1 MTHIPAA
8 AVLTV
13 PPVLDTAAID
23 ALAEQLGGIPEAAPV
38 RVDARPLRSADP
50 FGLLGLLVLG
60 HRLGQRGARPPLHL
74 PEGAEGRSV
83 LARMRF
89 APAASGGF
97 ELHGGVHVPARGSV
111 PLLEITRIES
121 HSDIHR
127 VIEHLA
133 ESAGEVLVK
142 GLGYRA
148 IDTISFSILLSEI
161 CQNVIEHAEAPG
173 WVAIQAYKH
182 HRASGG
188 PAVQIAVAD
197 AGMGVRNSLARD
209 HAARYGERWDDAT
222 ALEAAFVQGV
232 TRFRDPGRGQ
242 GLRDLHPERDGTH
255 RGCTHCAGD
264 A

>member
-1 MTHIPAA
+1 
-8 AVLTV
+8 
-13 PPVLDTAAID
+13 
-23 ALAEQLGGIPEAAPV
+23 
-38 RVDARPLRSADP
+38 
-50 FGLLGLLVLG
+50 
-60 HRLGQRGARPPLHL
+60 
-74 PEGAEGRSV
+74 
-83 LARMRF
+83 
-89 APAASGGF
+89 
-97 ELHGGVHVPARGSV
+97 
-111 PLLEITRIES
+111 
-121 HSDIHR
+121 

-242 GLRDLHPERDGTH
+242 GLRQVRRTVAKWGGAICIRSGTA
-255 RGCTHCAGD
+255 RIGD
-264 A
+264 APTAPEMLETGLAPLPGVQVRTVLPGREAG